1 MDATTRNLLLS
12 LTADARIVRTTRN
25 GRPQGA
31 DIRAIGDL
39 VTAGLAE
46 RTYATERTNRGV
58 LVQTTSLAL
67 SVKGARFVA
76 SLSASVAA

>member
-1 MDATTRNLLLS
+1 MDATTRTLLTS
-12 LTADARIVRTTRN
+12 LTADFRTVRTTRN

-31 DIRAIGDL
+31 DIRAIGEL

-46 RTYATERTNRGV
+46 RTYTTEKTGRGV
-58 LVQTTSLAL
+58 LVQHIHLAL
-67 SVKGARFVA
+67 TVKGARFVA